1 MISAVHS
8 TTDITKILRHF
19 RFVLPRGDKLV
30 ARLDLNQATKA
41 PDALSDR
48 THWMEVLDEARQPVL
63 SALAGLAGYLGRW
76 RRVFV
81 VQVKARDEPYDGP
94 VPSLD
99 IGSLILNVAPP

>member
-1 MISAVHS
+1 MGAVPSHLNS
-8 TTDITKILRHF
+8 RTQVRNSCPEAQCPNSGCPIQDRQT
-19 RFVLPRGDKLV
+19 PRT
-30 ARLDLNQATKA
+30 DLNQATNA

-81 VQVKARDEPYDGP
+81 VQVKARDD
-94 VPSLD
+94 L
-99 IGSLILNVAPP
+99 

>member
-1 MISAVHS
+1 MTQAN
-8 TTDITKILRHF
+8 
-19 RFVLPRGDKLV
+19 
-30 ARLDLNQATKA
+30 LNQATNA

-81 VQVKARDEPYDGP
+81 VQV
-94 VPSLD
+94 
-99 IGSLILNVAPP
+99 